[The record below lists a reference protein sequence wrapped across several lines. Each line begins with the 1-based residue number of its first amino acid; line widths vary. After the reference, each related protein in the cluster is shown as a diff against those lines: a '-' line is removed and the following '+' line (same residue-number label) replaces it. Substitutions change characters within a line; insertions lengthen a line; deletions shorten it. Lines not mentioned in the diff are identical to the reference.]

1 MDFLLDKM
9 KEPDTW
15 EWFGL
20 IVIGLIFWY
29 RRVPAF
35 IGSALDRRA
44 DAIAKELESV
54 KRLREEAE
62 TVLINYR
69 ERAQSA
75 EKEAATILSETRAE
89 ADRFAAEARVQ
100 MNAQIERRTRQA
112 QERIA
117 QAEANA
123 MAEIRALAASAAVAA
138 AQKIIAER
146 LNDDKATALIA
157 DSIAELPAS
166 LN

>member
-1 MDFLLDKM
+1 MLDILKETDF
-9 KEPDTW
+9 W
-15 EWFGL
+15 EWLGL
-20 IVIGLIFWY
+20 LAVIAIFLY
-29 RRVPAF
+29 KGAPAF
-35 IGSALDRRA
+35 IARALDRRA
-44 DAIAKELESV
+44 EAIAKELESV

-75 EKEAATILSETRAE
+75 QSEAAAILDESRAE
-89 ADRFAAEARVQ
+89 TERLTAEARAQ
-100 MNAQIERRTRQA
+100 MQAQIERRARQA

-123 MAEIRALAASAAVAA
+123 MTEIRALAADTAVTA
-138 AQKIIAER
+138 AQKLIAAR
-146 LNDDKATALIA
+146 LGEDKASALINQG
-157 DSIAELPAS
+157 IAELPAK